1 MKSSNHAIDMRV
13 RRTDKFL
20 WEALMSLL
28 TERDFESITVSDICE
43 RAMVH
48 RTTFYKH
55 YEDKQGI
62 LFNGIQDQLNLLF
75 EAHDSAVNKP
85 LEMDKE
91 TDMMSRFVTI
101 FEHVLKHER
110 FYRLMFTGDGFSK
123 FNMLLRNSLAD
134 RFERR
139 LQQWE
144 EKHASTPIALHAQLQ
159 AAAMITTIA
168 WWLEND
174 CQYTPV
180 EMTELLRRHLE
191 TRFQFTTSKH

>member
-1 MKSSNHAIDMRV
+1 MNSSDHSIDMRV
-13 RRTDKFL
+13 RRTYKFL

-28 TERDFESITVSDICE
+28 MERDFESITVAAICE

-55 YEDKQGI
+55 YEDKYGL

-85 LEMDKE
+85 LEMDEEPE
-91 TDMMSRFVTI
+91 TMARFVTV

-110 FYRLMFTGDGFSK
+110 FYRLMLTGDGFSK
-123 FNMLLRNSLAD
+123 FSTLLRKSLAD

-139 LQQWE
+139 LRLE
-144 EKHASTPIALHAQLQ
+144 EKHTSTPVALHAQLQ
-159 AAAMITTIA
+159 AAAMVTTIS

-180 EMTELLRRHLE
+180 EMTELLRRHLA
-191 TRFQFTTSKH
+191 TRFEFMTLKH

>member
-1 MKSSNHAIDMRV
+1 MNSSNDLLDLRV
-13 RRTDKFL
+13 RRTNKFL

-28 TERDFESITVSDICE
+28 TESDFESITVAAICE

-55 YEDKQGI
+55 YEDKHR
-62 LFNGIQDQLNLLF
+62 LLSNGIQDELNGLF
-75 EAHDSAVNKP
+75 EEFDSAVNKP
-85 LEMDKE
+85 LEVDRESDTMA
-91 TDMMSRFVTI
+91 RLVTV

-123 FNMLLRNSLAD
+123 FSMMLRKSLAD

-139 LQQWE
+139 LRREGKQT
-144 EKHASTPIALHAQLQ
+144 SLPITLNAQLH
-159 AAAMITTIA
+159 AAAMVTMIA

-174 CQYTPV
+174 CPYTPF
-180 EMTELLRRHLE
+180 EMTELLQRHLA
-191 TRFQFTTSKH
+191 TRFQFVTSKH